1 MELVR
6 NTIISCVHSKLVL
19 QTNSFLTKHTR
30 HMSTMKNTLQDK
42 HTSSTSILTPTV
54 APLLYQTL
62 PVCDPAHGLYF
73 QLPLFVLIN

>member
-19 QTNSFLTKHTR
+19 QTNSFPTKHTR

-42 HTSSTSILTPTV
+42 HSIHFNPDTNSGSSFVP
-54 APLLYQTL
+54 
-62 PVCDPAHGLYF
+62 DPSS
-73 QLPLFVLIN
+73 V